1 MILECPECRT
11 RYLVPDSAIGADGRT
26 VRCASCKHSWFQ
38 PGAVLDL
45 VARAEAE
52 PEPSL
57 TEPSP
62 KPAPQPSPKTSDAP
76 AQVYAPSPPPPQMAP
91 DPAYAG
97 DDDDYDAFAHRAP
110 FRPRRNPARRWTAIA
125 LSAGVAMLIGI
136 GVLLF
141 ADAPGLIARLGIPLA
156 EAETPLRLV
165 ANKPDR
171 RDLLSGS
178 QLFAVSGKVV
188 NPTDTR
194 QSVPDIR
201 AELRDP
207 QGRLVYNWTIRP
219 DATVLPPRGSI
230 EFNSAKLDVP
240 VNSKELVLSFSG
252 ATPR

>member
-45 VARAEAE
+45 VALAEAE
-52 PEPSL
+52 PEPSDA
-57 TEPSP
+57 EPFPNPTP
-62 KPAPQPSPKTSDAP
+62 KPPSAP
-76 AQVYAPSPPPPQMAP
+76 AAQAYAPSPPPPQIAP

-125 LSAGVAMLIGI
+125 LGAGVAMLIGI
-136 GVLLF
+136 GILLYV
-141 ADAPGLIARLGIPLA
+141 DAPSLITRLGIPLA

-201 AELRDP
+201 AELRDS